1 MYIMFHLINQLI
13 VILLGKG
20 PYKIWANKS
29 NGTGK
34 TYDMTIATLTQSRC
48 IAIGMYET
56 YVN

>member
-1 MYIMFHLINQLI
+1 MFHLINQLI
-13 VILLGKG
+13 VILQGKG
-20 PYKIWANKS
+20 PYKIRANKS
-29 NGTGK
+29 NETGK